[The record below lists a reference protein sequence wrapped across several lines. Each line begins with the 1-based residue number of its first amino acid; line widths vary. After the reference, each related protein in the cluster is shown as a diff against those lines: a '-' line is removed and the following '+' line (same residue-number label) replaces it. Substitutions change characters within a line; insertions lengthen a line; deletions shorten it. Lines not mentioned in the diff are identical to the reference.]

1 MKNDLII
8 TGWGWKEYAVAA
20 AAALR
25 ALKGEAEV
33 VAGGAAGLVLGGIV
47 GAVTGG
53 SGVLSGCMRG
63 ILTGTLAGAGIG
75 GICGALVERKPKG
88 GLPLDENWEM
98 AIPCNAIQ
106 DGA

>member
-33 VAGGAAGLVLGGIV
+33 VGMSKRRLPELLDPEMREIAVKNLEQMRETTRDMIASFKGAYKVMMESEA
-47 GAVTGG
+47 
-53 SGVLSGCMRG
+53 
-63 ILTGTLAGAGIG
+63 
-75 GICGALVERKPKG
+75 
-88 GLPLDENWEM
+88 NM
-98 AIPCNAIQ
+98 AELMKEAE
-106 DGA
+106 

>member
-33 VAGGAAGLVLGGIV
+33 VGLAWEFLCRVVPIVLFCAVGLVAVVGVLWLIGRVARALGG
-47 GAVTGG
+47 
-53 SGVLSGCMRG
+53 
-63 ILTGTLAGAGIG
+63 
-75 GICGALVERKPKG
+75 K
-88 GLPLDENWEM
+88 
-98 AIPCNAIQ
+98 
-106 DGA
+106 